1 VPCQQHD
8 GETAYM
14 DSEFWKARN
23 PDVVGKKGSTGRIL
37 ETVEFTR
44 KR

>member
-1 VPCQQHD
+1 MLCQQHD
-8 GETAYM
+8 REAAYM
-14 DSEFWKARN
+14 DSDFWKARN
-23 PDVVGKKGSTGRIL
+23 PDVGKKGSTERIL